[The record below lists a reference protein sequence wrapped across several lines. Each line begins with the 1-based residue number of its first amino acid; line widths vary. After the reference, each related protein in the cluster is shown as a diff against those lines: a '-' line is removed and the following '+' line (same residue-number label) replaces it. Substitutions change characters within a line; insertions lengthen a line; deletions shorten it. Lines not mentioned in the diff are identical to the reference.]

1 MYKTRVNQ
9 PERVFV
15 NSSDDGNNPTTLGFN
30 LLRINFQTPI
40 LDAKRCQLLRATIPN
55 PFQSLPDYQLM
66 FFYYNLN
73 STDGTTPSATTLR
86 CIRLYPSNY
95 VAPGSLTA
103 YTKNRYISDPAD
115 FVTLLNAAASTGG
128 DATANNPR
136 WLVNDVSF
144 SYSSTTKK
152 ITMQGLSGAG
162 YTYAIAGYNDP
173 NVRTLLAGGTIIC
186 PNASGSGSTAQP
198 YALGYTLNLRVGY
211 AMSGQA
217 INNQGYT
224 TFNTLYANL
233 TNQAFASG
241 AGIPSD
247 SFPNLVYTQCY
258 YLYADI
264 VAGSSLG
271 SGGQHNLLT
280 VMPNNAAP
288 LAVASYVAATINWL
302 TKVPDNIYEVIIS
315 IFDDA
320 NQPVPLPD
328 NAQVNVELGFW
339 YGEDQKL

>member
-15 NSSDDGNNPTTLGFN
+15 NSSDDGNNPSTLGFN

-55 PFQSLPDYQLM
+55 PFQALPDYQLM
-66 FFYYNLN
+66 FFYYNFN
-73 STDGTTPSATTLR
+73 SVSGTSPSTSTLH
-86 CIRLYPSNY
+86 CIRLYPSTY
-95 VAPGSLTA
+95 VAPSGFTA

-115 FVTLLNAAASTGG
+115 LVTLLNAAASTGG
-128 DATANNPR
+128 DSIVYNSN
-136 WLVNDVSF
+136 WLANDVSF
-144 SYSSTTKK
+144 SYNSTTKK

-173 NVRTLLAGGTIIC
+173 NVRNFMTTNSCTIN
-186 PNASGSGSTAQP
+186 NASGTNISNQP

-217 INNQGYT
+217 INNQGYS
-224 TFNTLYANL
+224 TFNPLLANL

-302 TKVPDNIYEVIIS
+302 TKVPDNIYEIVIS

-328 NAQVNVELGFW
+328 NSQVNVELGFW